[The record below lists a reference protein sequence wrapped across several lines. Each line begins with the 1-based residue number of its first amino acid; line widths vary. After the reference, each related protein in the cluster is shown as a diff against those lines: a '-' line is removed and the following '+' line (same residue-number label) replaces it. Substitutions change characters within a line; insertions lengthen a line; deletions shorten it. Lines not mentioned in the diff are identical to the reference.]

1 MSELGRLYADNERI
15 VNEGDMGEEMFVL
28 QTGKVKIT
36 KNSPT
41 GEMTLTVLE
50 SGSIFGEMA
59 LFDKTPRSA
68 NVVAVG
74 QARILS
80 IDKKKLFKTINR
92 DPTLV
97 FKILNSLSSR
107 VRTLSNEVMEL
118 RNNKA

>member
-1 MSELGRLYADNERI
+1 
-15 VNEGDMGEEMFVL
+15 
-28 QTGKVKIT
+28 
-36 KNSPT
+36 
-41 GEMTLTVLE
+41 MTLTHLE

-68 NVVAVG
+68 NVIAVG

-107 VRTLSNEVMEL
+107 VRSLSDEVMAL
-118 RNNKA
+118 RNKKA

>member
-1 MSELGRLYADNERI
+1 MSELGKLYADNELI
-15 VNEGDMGEEMFVL
+15 VREGDRGEEMFVL

-36 KNSPT
+36 KNTPT
-41 GEMTLTVLE
+41 GEMTLTTLE

-68 NVVAVG
+68 NVIAVG
-74 QARILS
+74 QARVLS

-97 FKILNSLSSR
+97 FKILNSLSAR
-107 VRTLSNEVMEL
+107 VRSLSNEVMAL
-118 RNNKA
+118 RKNKA